1 MLNVRCVLVY
11 IRVLLRFTVWV
22 RYVYVWKDVWIF
34 GGGERVSVHKLCVRV
49 LCMYTYVCVPYPY
62 EDSHMCGQ

>member
-1 MLNVRCVLVY
+1 M
-11 IRVLLRFTVWV
+11 WV